1 MAKVQLKSETINPFG
16 GLFSI
21 FRQFDLS
28 GMRSAIDKHLGKR
41 GKTKAAYSYA
51 DVFSSLFAS
60 YFCGG
65 DVVEDVMDVKPFW
78 NHRDGGFISNSFEP
92 TATAAST
99 FDYNPAPVKPT
110 GAAQA
115 CASPRKVGKKRLAN
129 CQSVPQ
135 PRWNVENIY
144 ST

>member
-65 DVVEDVMDVKPFW
+65 DVVEDV
-78 NHRDGGFISNSFEP
+78 I
-92 TATAAST
+92 

>member
-78 NHRDGGFISNSFEP
+78 NHRDGIRRKGEAQALHPNLRHRPRQVDKNRKAERAQPIH
-92 TATAAST
+92 ATAGLSRT
-99 FDYNPAPVKPT
+99 
-110 GAAQA
+110 
-115 CASPRKVGKKRLAN
+115 RLN
-129 CQSVPQ
+129 RRLRPHQHLTTTPLQ
-135 PRWNVENIY
+135 
-144 ST
+144 